1 MLTIATFM
9 GTRVY
14 DTGRAVALG
23 AVSRKAHGAAGSFD
37 IPLPLTGT
45 PGVECRA
52 GGATND
58 YTIVVTFAGSI
69 SVTGNPQAQ
78 VTAGS
83 ATIGTG
89 GASNG
94 GAVDV
99 NGSTVT
105 IPLTNVANEQTI
117 NVRLN
122 GLPQG
127 ATTNGNMTIPLGI
140 LIGDTTANSVVN
152 TSDVADTKS
161 QAGQPVT
168 TSNFRNDVNA
178 NGSINA
184 SDISLVK
191 SHSSTALGR
200 QSTD

>member
-1 MLTIATFM
+1 M

-23 AVSRKAHGAAGSFD
+23 AVSRKSHGAAGSFD

-45 PGVECRA
+45 AGIECRA

-58 YTIVVTFAGSI
+58 YTIVVTFAGNI
-69 SVTGNPQAQ
+69 SVTGSPQAQ

-83 ATIGTG
+83 ASIGSG
-89 GASNG
+89 GVSNG
-94 GAVDV
+94 GAATVS
-99 NGSTVT
+99 GSTVT
-105 IPLTNVANEQTI
+105 IPLTNVANAQTI

-122 GLPQG
+122 GLPVG
-127 ATTNGNMTIPLGI
+127 ATSTGSMTIPMNI
-140 LIGDTTANSVVN
+140 LTGDTTANLVVN
-152 TSDVADTKS
+152 ASDVTDTKL

-168 TSNFRNDVNA
+168 TSNFREDVTA
-178 NGSINA
+178 NGFINA

-191 SHSSTALGR
+191 SQSGTALGR